1 MTPYLLGLFVLILL
15 FVVLLLVKTV
25 RIIPQARAGIVERFG
40 NGLGQGEGPTGRPS
54 GGELNVA

>member
-25 RIIPQARAGIVERFG
+25 RIIPQEIGRAHV
-40 NGLGQGEGPTGRPS
+40 
-54 GGELNVA
+54 

>member
-1 MTPYLLGLFVLILL
+1 MTPYLLGLFVLLLL

-40 NGLGQGEGPTGRPS
+40 K
-54 GGELNVA
+54 